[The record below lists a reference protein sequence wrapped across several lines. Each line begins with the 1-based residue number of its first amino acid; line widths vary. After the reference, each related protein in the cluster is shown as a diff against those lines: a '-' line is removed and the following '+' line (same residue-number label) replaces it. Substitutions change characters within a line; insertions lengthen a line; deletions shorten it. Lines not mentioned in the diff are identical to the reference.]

1 MKDENVTAS
10 VDYEI
15 VKGSQS
21 APAMPSVTA
30 VTADSITVRTERG
43 VEFSIDGEHWQT
55 SGVFTG
61 LNPDTTYVIQAR
73 KPATTNHHASPVSK
87 TVVNTPAKTQPGSS
101 GSWRLGLNLWN
112 AFHLFNHARQT
123 LSMWNLLRPRS
134 NPTLPWWVRR

>member
-73 KPATTNHHASPVSK
+73 KPETESHAASPASK
-87 TVVNTPAKTQPGSS
+87 TVVNTPAAQSQPGGAWS
-101 GSWRLGLNLWN
+101 LGLRILNALNIINSASQTATRWN
-112 AFHLFNHARQT
+112 PWSVRT
-123 LSMWNLLRPRS
+123 IW
-134 NPTLPWWVRR
+134 TPWWLRR